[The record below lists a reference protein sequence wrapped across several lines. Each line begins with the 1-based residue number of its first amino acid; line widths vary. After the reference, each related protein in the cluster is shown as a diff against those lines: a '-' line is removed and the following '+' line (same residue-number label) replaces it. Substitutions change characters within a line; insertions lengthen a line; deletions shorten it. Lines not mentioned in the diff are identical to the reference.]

1 MAIGSPST
9 SPLGFIFLGQPTFSR
24 DAIPYLYIRDVRSPL
39 IDLIIYFSFDL
50 VFLVKQ
56 RQSSFVYSVKDLLN
70 QNWTNAMF
78 MRDKGNF
85 WVKFFSSEKVFLWPR
100 TIFKVIQPPAN
111 YPNLNA
117 LICCGCTLIKNVFFV
132 LKVFLITVFFLR
144 DQTSRSWYQES
155 WDFISIL

>member
-1 MAIGSPST
+1 MQSH
-9 SPLGFIFLGQPTFSR
+9 
-24 DAIPYLYIRDVRSPL
+24 LYIRDARSPL

-85 WVKFFSSEKVFLWPR
+85 WVKFLSSEKVFLWPR

-117 LICCGCTLIKNVFFV
+117 LICCGCTLKENVFFV
-132 LKVFLITVFFLR
+132 LKVFLITVFFFFEIKHLDPDIR
-144 DQTSRSWYQES
+144 NLESLYPFSRSQ
-155 WDFISIL
+155 DLKHLAF